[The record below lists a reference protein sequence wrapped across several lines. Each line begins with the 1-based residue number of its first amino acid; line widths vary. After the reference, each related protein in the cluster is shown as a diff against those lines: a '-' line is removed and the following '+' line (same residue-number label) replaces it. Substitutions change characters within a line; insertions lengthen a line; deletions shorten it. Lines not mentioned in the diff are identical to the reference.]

1 MRFFAL
7 ICFALAV
14 FYGYTAVE
22 AMRLGTTTALRG
34 PETSVVHRKDD
45 PASKYSKFL
54 LARWLFAGGFIAVG
68 AVMYVF
74 AGRFEKLAE
83 GGGKGDA

>member
-1 MRFFAL
+1 MRLFAL
-7 ICFALAV
+7 LCFAAAI

-34 PETSVVHRKDD
+34 DTSAVHRKDD
-45 PASKYSKFL
+45 PASKYSQYL
-54 LARWLFAGGFIAVG
+54 LARWLFAGGAVAVG
-68 AVMYVF
+68 AVMYFF

-83 GGGKGDA
+83 GGKENA